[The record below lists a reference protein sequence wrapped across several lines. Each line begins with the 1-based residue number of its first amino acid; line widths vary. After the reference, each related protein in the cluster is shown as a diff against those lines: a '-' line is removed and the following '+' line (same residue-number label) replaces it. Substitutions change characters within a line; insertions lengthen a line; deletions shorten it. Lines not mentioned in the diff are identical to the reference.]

1 MNDVPEDILARM
13 KSESALE
20 QARRKE
26 GQSTTVIKLKPAPRS
41 MTIEEVRSPEALG
54 TPKQISQPIFTLAE
68 ARMGEIAV
76 QVMTALSEAKAE
88 IYQRGGRLMRPILEE
103 MIDGKGR
110 RIKSAS
116 LVELDAVYLKHLL
129 GITMRWQRNTATA
142 SGRRD
147 LALKFRKPYWRC
159 GDRGYFRL

>member
-1 MNDVPEDILARM
+1 MNDAPEDILARM

-26 GQSTTVIKLKPAPRS
+26 KQSNTVIQLPRS
-41 MTIEEVRSPEALG
+41 MTIEEVRSLEALRA
-54 TPKQISQPIFTLAE
+54 PKQISQPTFTLAE
-68 ARMGEIAV
+68 ARMGEVAV
-76 QVMTALSEAKAE
+76 QVMTAFSEAKAE
-88 IYQRGGRLMRPILEE
+88 IYQRGGRLMRPIVEQ

-147 LALKFRKPYWRC
+147 PALKFRRPYWRC
-159 GDRGYFRL
+159 GGRGHSRL